1 MLTFVFHRVHVGQ
14 IRVFTFLFHRIHEG
28 LVVEPWVNRLAADS
42 ANSHTA
48 NETSS
53 KLTTYDYVALGG
65 TFDRLHTGHR
75 LLLSQSCLLC
85 DKEIT
90 VGVTSEEMN
99 ASEST
104 HLTEKNG
111 VIITFEKRE

>member
-1 MLTFVFHRVHVGQ
+1 MLPFVFHRVHVGQ

-48 NETSS
+48 NDTSS
-53 KLTTYDYVALGG
+53 KLTTYDYVVLGG

-104 HLTEKNG
+104 HLTEKMG
-111 VIITFEKRE
+111 